1 MATTQTQARFL
12 QGSLAKH
19 IIITTLAGSL
29 GLMFLFVVDL
39 VDMYFIGLL
48 GEPSLAAAIGYASTI
63 LFFTTSICIGL
74 AIASGVLVGREL
86 GAGRTQR
93 ARELATNAAFTS
105 VLLTCPIAA
114 FTWWYAPE
122 MIQVLGADG
131 ETAKLATNYLRII
144 VPSMPILSVAINSG
158 AVLRAH
164 GAAVKATMATLTG
177 GSVNAVLDPIF
188 IFALSMNLDGA
199 ALASVVAR
207 IAMLIAS
214 LVPAIRQ
221 YDAFAPI
228 RLRIGVSEFKTIFAI
243 ALPAIL
249 TNLATPVG
257 NAWVIRAIAD
267 FGESAVAG
275 MAVVG
280 RLTPVAFAMVFAL
293 SGAIGPVFAQN
304 AGANQLGRVRS
315 ALNNALLLSL
325 VYVIVVAV
333 ILYLLRGPILLAF
346 PVTGIGRELVLLF
359 CGPLALAWIFN
370 GWLFVSNASF
380 NNLNHPFYSTSFNWS
395 KNTLGTIPFV
405 WLGGIWGGA
414 PGVMIGQAVGGIV
427 IALVAMIIAYR
438 LISAGDDLC
447 DQQPGL
453 LRRLRQWSYPPNP
466 QSTQR

>member
-1 MATTQTQARFL
+1 MATTETQARYL
-12 QGSLAKH
+12 HGSLAKH
-19 IIITTLAGSL
+19 IINTTLAGSL
-29 GLMFLFVVDL
+29 GLMFLFLVDL

-74 AIASGVLVGREL
+74 AIATGVLVGREI
-86 GAGRTQR
+86 GAGNHQR
-93 ARELATNAAFTS
+93 ARELATNATFIS
-105 VLLTCPIAA
+105 VLVTCPIAM
-114 FTWWYAPE
+114 FTFWYAPE
-122 MIQVLGADG
+122 LIRLLGADG
-131 ETAKLATNYLRII
+131 ETSELATTYLRII
-144 VPSMPILSVAINSG
+144 IPSMPILSMGMNSG

-164 GAAVKATMATLTG
+164 GAAVKSTMATLIG
-177 GSVNAVLDPIF
+177 GSVNALLDPIF
-188 IFALSMNLDGA
+188 IFALSMDLSGA

-207 IAMLIAS
+207 IAMLISS
-214 LVPAIRQ
+214 LRPAISQ
-221 YDAFAPI
+221 YHAFAPVK
-228 RLRIGVSEFKTIFAI
+228 LRITPQEFKIIFAI

-304 AGANQLGRVRS
+304 AGANQIARVRS
-315 ALNNALLLSL
+315 ALNNALLLTL
-325 VYVIVVAV
+325 VYVLVVAV
-333 ILYLLRGPILLAF
+333 LLYLLRGPILFAF
-346 PVTGIGRELVLLF
+346 PVSGTGRELVLLF
-359 CGPLALAWIFN
+359 CGPLALAWVFN

-380 NNLNHPFYSTSFNWS
+380 NNLNHPFYSTSFNWA

-405 WLGGIWGGA
+405 WLGGMWGGA
-414 PGVMIGQAVGGIV
+414 AGVMIGQAVGGIV
-427 IALVAMIIAYR
+427 IALVAVFIAYR
-438 LISAGDDLC
+438 MIGVGDDLC

-453 LRRLRQWSYPPNP
+453 LRRLRQWTYPPNP

>member
-1 MATTQTQARFL
+1 MASTETQARYL
-12 QGSLAKH
+12 QGSLPKH
-19 IIITTLAGSL
+19 IINTTLAGSL

-48 GEPSLAAAIGYASTI
+48 GEPSLAAAIGYGSTI

-74 AIASGVLVGREL
+74 AIATGVLVGRQI
-86 GAGRTQR
+86 GAGNLQR
-93 ARELATNAAFTS
+93 ARELASNAALTS
-105 VLLTCPIAA
+105 VLLTVPIAG
-114 FTWWYAPE
+114 FTWWFAPE
-122 MIQVLGADG
+122 LIHLLGAEG
-131 ETAKLATNYLRII
+131 ETSELATTYLRII
-144 VPSMPILSVAINSG
+144 VPSMPILSIAMNSG

-164 GAAVKATMATLTG
+164 GAAVKSTMATLIG
-177 GSVNAVLDPIF
+177 GSVNALLDPVF
-188 IFALSMNLDGA
+188 IFALSMDLSGA

-214 LVPAIRQ
+214 LRPAIQQ
-221 YDAFAPI
+221 YNAFAALQL
-228 RLRIGVSEFKTIFAI
+228 RLNMREFKTIFAI
-243 ALPAIL
+243 AFPAIL

-257 NAWVIRAIAD
+257 NAWVIRAIAE

-304 AGANQLGRVRS
+304 AGANQITRVRS
-315 ALNNALLLSL
+315 ALSKALQLTVAYVLL
-325 VYVIVVAV
+325 VA
-333 ILYLLRGPILLAF
+333 ILLYLLRTPILLAF
-346 PVTGIGRELVLLF
+346 PVTGLGRELVLLF
-359 CGPLALAWIFN
+359 CGPLALAWVFN

-380 NNLNHPFYSTSFNWS
+380 NNLNHPFYSTSFNWV

-405 WLGGIWGGA
+405 WLGGLWGGA
-414 PGVMIGQAVGGIV
+414 AGVMIGQAVGGIV
-427 IALVAMIIAYR
+427 IALVAVTVAYR
-438 LISAGDDLC
+438 MIGAGEDLC

-453 LRRLRQWSYPPNP
+453 LRRLRQWSHPPNP